1 MNAVFRKVSATQQA
15 FVLNQALTTCRA
27 TPSIQHPVW
36 ASVNERQYK
45 SMPTHG
51 IGRWRHLLP
60 KDPPKKKRDRQ
71 QMKEIVVET
80 ETTYATLNVNVSG
93 YDMTVVE
100 HFSQH
105 IHNLCNRL
113 GIKVLDCYALQTKT
127 TEVWLMQEQGTK
139 MSVDSFLKTHNRVV
153 QLRSLSATVC
163 PIFLEV
169 LLKNQ
174 PEGVQLSVQELCF
187 ANQDHEVWLMQ
198 EQGTKMSVDS
208 FLKTHNRVV
217 QLRSLSA
224 TVCPI
229 FLEVLLKNQPEG
241 VQLSVQELCFANQDH
256 EVWLMQE
263 QGTKM
268 SVDSFLKTHNR
279 VAQLRSLSATVCPI
293 FLEVLLKNQPEG
305 VQLSVQEHTEVDYK
319 ARFKGRPELEGLKA
333 KISPRTPDS
342 PSPLSLS

>member
-1 MNAVFRKVSATQQA
+1 DDIICFQLQASATQQA

-113 GIKVLDCYALQTKT
+113 GIKVLD
-127 TEVWLMQEQGTK
+127 
-139 MSVDSFLKTHNRVV
+139 
-153 QLRSLSATVC
+153 
-163 PIFLEV
+163 
-169 LLKNQ
+169 
-174 PEGVQLSVQELCF
+174 
-187 ANQDHEVWLMQ
+187 
-198 EQGTKMSVDS
+198 
-208 FLKTHNRVV
+208 
-217 QLRSLSA
+217 
-224 TVCPI
+224 
-229 FLEVLLKNQPEG
+229 
-241 VQLSVQELCFANQDH
+241 
-256 EVWLMQE
+256 
-263 QGTKM
+263 
-268 SVDSFLKTHNR
+268 
-279 VAQLRSLSATVCPI
+279 
-293 FLEVLLKNQPEG
+293 
-305 VQLSVQEHTEVDYK
+305 
-319 ARFKGRPELEGLKA
+319 
-333 KISPRTPDS
+333 
-342 PSPLSLS
+342 